1 MIKTGWFADSV
12 STESGWVC
20 YAINRHTG
28 EEAGTFLSSDTSGK
42 FAGFASHLRSFAKTT
57 LPLAP
62 YVSHWKFNPLM
73 YGGYDVQTSGE
84 PTPVPLPVL
93 LSGPVTKSNNKFR
106 WENAKKTG
114 DIVVSDYTR
123 MQCLLTFQNGGNK
136 NIEKYETQQGVSFA
150 TMCSVMGIPRQTHH
164 KSGTY
169 FYDVGGEFL
178 MGINSACA
186 MVYSRQST
194 DDSFTAFEDGF
205 QIKPI
210 LDFLRNPKEM
220 YFDVLNEEVTST
232 LAEANMSTLDVLT
245 SLAEMPE
252 TVRSIYDG
260 LKFMLRG
267 IKDVKRKKLAFLNKA
282 KRVRTDYDRRIFR
295 SEYETRQAYIAARN
309 ERERRRI
316 KVSGERKVKQLKHD
330 LQRSL
335 DDLTKAAAS
344 VWLNYRYNIETTVM
358 MIEDALNAFNFD
370 KETFFKRW
378 SSRVVDLIEKPEV
391 NGFKSDGDINGTQ
404 RIFIKRG
411 FPSSG
416 FPGQNL
422 SASLFVTAWELI
434 PLSFV
439 VDWIINVGDF
449 IATALPSTLTK
460 AYTEGSTI
468 SLKMQGSVTYTGMHN
483 TIVTA
488 EFKGYTRSVI
498 NPNDYCRLIINPD
511 LSWKRQID
519 ALALGW
525 QIYVNRIWP
534 QHTKRG

>member
-12 STESGWVC
+12 STASGWTC
-20 YAINRHTG
+20 YAINRHSG
-28 EEAGTFLSSDTSGK
+28 AEEGSFLSSTTSGK
-42 FAGFASHLRSFAKTT
+42 FASFASHLRSFAKTT
-57 LPLAP
+57 FPVAP
-62 YVSHWKFNPLM
+62 YVTHWKFNPLM
-73 YGGYDVQTSGE
+73 YGGYDVKTSGN

-93 LSGPVTKSNNKFR
+93 LSGPIVKSNNRLR
-106 WENAKKTG
+106 WKNAKRNG

-123 MQCLLTFQNGGNK
+123 MQCLLTFKNGGKK
-136 NIEKYETQQGVSFA
+136 NTEKYETQGGISFA
-150 TMCSVMGIPRQTHH
+150 TMCAVMGIPRQTHP
-164 KSGTY
+164 KSKNY

-186 MVYSRQST
+186 IVYARQSI

-205 QIKPI
+205 QTKPI
-210 LDFLRNPKEM
+210 TEFLNNPRKM
-220 YFDVLNEEVTST
+220 YFDVLDGEVTST

-245 SLAEMPE
+245 SLAEMPK
-252 TVRSIYDG
+252 TIRSIYDG

-267 IKDVKRKKLAFLNKA
+267 IKDVKRKKLSFLNKA
-282 KRVRTDYDRRIFR
+282 KRVRIDYERRIFR
-295 SEYETRQAYIAARN
+295 SEYESRQAFIAARN

-316 KVSGERKVKQLKHD
+316 KALGDRKVKQLKHD

-358 MIEDALNAFNFD
+358 MIEDALDAFNFD
-370 KETFFKRW
+370 KDTFFKRW
-378 SSRVVDLIEKPEV
+378 SSRVIDLIEKPNV
-391 NGFKSDGDINGTQ
+391 SGFTSEGDINGTQ

-411 FPSSG
+411 FPSSS

-422 SASLFVTAWELI
+422 GASLFVTAWELI

-439 VDWIINVGDF
+439 VDWIINIGDF

-468 SLKMQGSVTYTGMHN
+468 SLKMQGAVTYTGVN
-483 TIVTA
+483 GSSVTA